1 MEISA
6 SGQLQLVDGDCQG
19 PILCFL
25 DRVAGSLTLGVSLTI
40 ITNSIKL
47 EQTIALPAITIL
59 EDRQKGSLIYLKD
72 SKGLGPSVFASLAHI
87 GTQFN
92 AAAGK
97 CGCEYCLSRQ
107 YQ

>member
-1 MEISA
+1 MEIRT
-6 SGQLQLVDGDCQG
+6 SGQLQLVDGECA

-25 DRVAGSLTLGVSLTI
+25 DRIAGSLTLGVTLTI

-59 EDRQKGSLIYLKD
+59 ENRQAGSLIYLKD
-72 SKGLGPSVFASLAHI
+72 SKGLGPSVFASLAFI

-92 AAAGK
+92 AMAGK
-97 CGCEYCLSRQ
+97 CGCEHCLSKHWQ
-107 YQ
+107 